1 MQWNMTTNN
10 YGGYK
15 MSNIDELE
23 KIQELKEKG
32 ILSEEEFETE
42 KAKILNVNSN
52 SEKNIKDEQKKE
64 SKILKNKKIKHCKKC
79 GAEIEEGA
87 TFCGKCGTRI
97 KGVKIRNTIIIGC
110 SILVII
116 FFIYDPQKKTVN
128 NNNFY
133 NLQGSTEKNDE
144 TGKYKFDVITILS
157 N

>member
-64 SKILKNKKIKHCKKC
+64 SKILKNKKIKHCKIS
-79 GAEIEEGA
+79 GA
-87 TFCGKCGTRI
+87 
-97 KGVKIRNTIIIGC
+97 
-110 SILVII
+110 
-116 FFIYDPQKKTVN
+116 
-128 NNNFY
+128 
-133 NLQGSTEKNDE
+133 
-144 TGKYKFDVITILS
+144 
-157 N
+157 